1 MWRSDE
7 PVTEAMLH
15 KSIYEELKR
24 VAKRRQTTNYSTIA
38 PLAGLDMENP
48 GHRDEMRELLG
59 KISTYEHQQGRP
71 MLTAIVVHK
80 QDNVPGHGFFELA
93 RHLGL
98 LSAGQDELAF
108 FCREVAR
115 VHSTW
120 ASEG

>member
-1 MWRSDE
+1 MWRSDK

-15 KSIYEELKR
+15 KPIYDELKR
-24 VAKRRQTTNYSTIA
+24 LARRQQMTNYSAIA

-48 GHRDEMRELLG
+48 DHRDVMRELLG

-80 QDNVPGHGFFELA
+80 QDNIPGHGFFELA

-98 LSAGQDELAF
+98 LSAGEDQLAF

-115 VHSTW
+115 VHNYWGSD
-120 ASEG
+120 G